1 MRALYL
7 FFKPKRNEKPL
18 PETMNKH
25 INLTNK
31 ASVAISAAAPFGL
44 FIGFVPALNLGKPV
58 TSLNSGLW
66 FSPLP

>member
-1 MRALYL
+1 
-7 FFKPKRNEKPL
+7 
-18 PETMNKH
+18 MNKH

-31 ASVAISAAAPFGL
+31 ASVAISAVAPFGL